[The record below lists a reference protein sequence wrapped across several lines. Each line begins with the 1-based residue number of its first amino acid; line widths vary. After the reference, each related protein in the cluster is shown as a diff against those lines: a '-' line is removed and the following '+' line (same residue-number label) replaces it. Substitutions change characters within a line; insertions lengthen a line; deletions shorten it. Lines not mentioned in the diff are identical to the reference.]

1 MTATTV
7 VGANALTIDWLVDAA
22 RAGGPYALHHEA
34 LNRIRETRVIVDDI
48 VASGVPAYGI
58 NTGVGSQ
65 KDHSIDEATLADYN
79 RRLVR
84 GHATRVPGTKL
95 LPDVVRGAMLVL
107 LSQFASGHAGV
118 SPELAELVAR
128 HSGSTQLPVVD
139 AAGSVGASDLVPLS
153 QLADWLLSQPDAAD
167 LPRAKDALA
176 LINCNAVSLAAGAF
190 RIVELRRVV
199 RLFDIAAA
207 ATMEGFR
214 ANLDAIDLPVNA
226 VHRRKYQADVAA
238 DLRSMLAGS
247 SLWNS
252 GEARLLQDP
261 LSFRNVSQIHGALR
275 EAVDRLI
282 EVWNDELNS
291 VAVNPIVH
299 EGDKACFSHGNMDT
313 TRATLALD
321 SCRQAVAKVADV
333 SGERIQKIQ
342 WPNFSGLPIGLASDD
357 SPIGGVQFLNLGHI
371 AASVITSIKI
381 WAQPHLLHS
390 VGQLA
395 DGVEDTASH
404 ALHAVYDLERQLDAC
419 RTVAAIEIA
428 IAVWAIDRRGLRD
441 EDLGAAPRRAVDVV
455 RPLLPI
461 GLEGDE
467 VFDVAQLLTAVEN
480 L

>member
-1 MTATTV
+1 MTATTI
-7 VGANALTIDWLVDAA
+7 GRSDLTVSGLVDAV
-22 RAGGPYALHHEA
+22 RSGGPYAIDDAA
-34 LNRIRETRVIVDDI
+34 LERIHQGRAIVDRIIASDI
-48 VASGVPAYGI
+48 PAYGV

-65 KDHSIDEATLADYN
+65 KDHAVDPGTLVEYN

-84 GHATRVPGTKL
+84 GHATRVPGPKL
-95 LPDVVRGAMLVL
+95 RPDIVRATMLVL
-107 LSQFASGHAGV
+107 LNQFASGHAGV
-118 SPELAELVAR
+118 SPELAQILAR
-128 HSGSTQLPVVD
+128 HCGSEQLPEID

-153 QLADWLLSQPDAAD
+153 QLADWLLSQDDAVD

-190 RIVELRRVV
+190 RIAELGNVV

-207 ATMEGFR
+207 TTMEGFR
-214 ANLDAIDLPVNA
+214 ANLDAIGEPVNA
-226 VHRRKYQADVAA
+226 VHRRRHQAQAA
-238 DLRSMLAGS
+238 VDIRRMLDGS
-247 SLWNS
+247 HLWKT
-252 GEARLLQDP
+252 GAARLLQDP
-261 LSFRNVSQIHGALR
+261 LSFRNVTQIHGALR
-275 EAVDRLI
+275 EAVDRLTD
-282 EVWNDELNS
+282 VWDDELNS

-299 EGDKACFSHGNMDT
+299 EGEQRASSHGNMDT
-313 TRATLALD
+313 TRLTLALD

-342 WPNFSGLPIGLASDD
+342 WPNFSDLPIGLASSD
-357 SPIGGVQFLNLGHI
+357 SPIGGVQFLNLGHV

-404 ALHAVYDLERQLDAC
+404 ALHGVYDLERQLDAC

-428 IAVWAIDRRGLRD
+428 VAVWAIHRRGLDPRT
-441 EDLGAAPRRAVDVV
+441 LGTVPRAVVEIV
-455 RPLLPI
+455 EPLLPI
-461 GLEGDE
+461 GHEGE
-467 VFDVAQLLTAVEN
+467 TIFDIATLVHALEN